1 MGGPADRRSVL
12 RAGLLLGTGSLSAAL
27 AACSAPQEATPSAG
41 STPAPTPSADPSS
54 DPSIAPGVTTT
65 SPSTAGSSRTLLV
78 YFSRPGENY
87 FNGGRTDLEVG
98 NTEVLTNMI
107 TDALAGVVDCDVH
120 RIEAVEAYSNSYDA
134 TVARNSSEQED
145 DARPAIANPLA
156 SIEGYDT
163 ILIGSPIW
171 NVRPPMIMATF
182 AQAHDFTGKTVH
194 PFVTYAV
201 SGLGRA
207 ERDYTAWCA
216 GARLGEAF
224 AARGEE
230 APDPDS
236 SVRADAESWLRTIGL
251 LTA

>member
-1 MGGPADRRSVL
+1 MSGPADRRSVL
-12 RAGLLLGTGSLSAAL
+12 RAGLLLGTGSLTAAL
-27 AACSAPQEATPSAG
+27 AACSSPQEATPAAAT
-41 STPAPTPSADPSS
+41 TPAS
-54 DPSIAPGVTTT
+54 DPSTAPGVTTT
-65 SPSTAGSSRTLLV
+65 SPSAAGSSRTLLV

-107 TDALAGVVDCDVH
+107 TDVIDCDVH
-120 RIEAVEAYSNSYDA
+120 RIEAAEPYSDSYDA
-134 TVARNSSEQED
+134 TVARNSSEQDD
-145 DARPAIANPLA
+145 DARPGIANPLA

-182 AQAHDFTGKTVH
+182 AQAHDFTGKSVY

-230 APDPDS
+230 VPDPAS

-251 LTA
+251 LTS

>member
-1 MGGPADRRSVL
+1 VL
-12 RAGLLLGTGSLSAAL
+12 RAGLLLGTGSLTAAL
-27 AACSAPQEATPSAG
+27 AACSSPQEATSAAR
-41 STPAPTPSADPSS
+41 TMPAPEPSTAPST
-54 DPSIAPGVTTT
+54 AAGVTTT
-65 SPSTAGSSRTLLV
+65 TPRPAGGSRTLLV

-98 NTEVLTNMI
+98 NTEVLATMI
-107 TDALAGVVDCDVH
+107 TDVIECDVH
-120 RIEAVEAYSNSYDA
+120 RIEAAEAYSDSYDA

-145 DARPAIANPLA
+145 DARPGIANPLA
-156 SIEGYDT
+156 SLEGYDT

-182 AQAHDFTGKTVH
+182 AQAHDFTGTTVH

-216 GARLGEAF
+216 GARLGEGF

-230 APDPDS
+230 VPDSTS
-236 SVRADAESWLRTIGL
+236 SVRSNVEGWLRTIGL
-251 LTA
+251 LTS

>member
-1 MGGPADRRSVL
+1 MSGSADRRSVL
-12 RAGLLLGTGSLSAAL
+12 RAGLLLGTGSLTAAL
-27 AACSAPQEATPSAG
+27 AACSSLQEATPAAG
-41 STPAPTPSADPSS
+41 TTPAPDPST
-54 DPSIAPGVTTT
+54 APGVTTT
-65 SPSTAGSSRTLLV
+65 TPSTAGSSRTLLV

-98 NTEVLTNMI
+98 NTEVLTTMI
-107 TDALAGVVDCDVH
+107 TETLADAGVGCDVH
-120 RIEAVEAYSNSYDA
+120 RIEAAEPYSDSYDA
-134 TVARNSSEQED
+134 TVARNSSEQD
-145 DARPAIANPLA
+145 TDARPGIANPLA

-182 AQAHDFTGKTVH
+182 AQAHDLTGKMVH

-207 ERDYTAWCA
+207 GRDYTAWCA
-216 GARLGEAF
+216 GVRLGEGF

-230 APDPDS
+230 VPDPTS
-236 SVRADAESWLRTIGL
+236 SVRADVEAWLATIGL
-251 LTA
+251 LTS